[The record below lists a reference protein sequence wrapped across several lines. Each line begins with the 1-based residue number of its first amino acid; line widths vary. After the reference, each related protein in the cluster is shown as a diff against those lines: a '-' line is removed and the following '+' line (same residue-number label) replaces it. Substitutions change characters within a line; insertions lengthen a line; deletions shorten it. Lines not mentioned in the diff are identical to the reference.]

1 MQGKSIVLNFAT
13 FTMDWIKFKYL
24 VFSLLVLSAS
34 SCKKLL
40 ETEPIEPS
48 TTPVV
53 IHEVFQTA
61 TLSLG
66 LQFGQGY
73 DRYANIFTQQLTTD
87 GELAEH
93 IACYDL
99 KHEYFEHD
107 FNVMYDEVFRKFRI
121 LIETA
126 NEEEAFH
133 YTGAAQ
139 VLTAVGLG
147 KLTDAYGDIPWTEA
161 LQNEVI
167 AFPKYD
173 SQEEIYK
180 EIQRL
185 LNAAITNL
193 DANSS
198 IALAEGDLIYNGDT
212 QKWKAAAYGLMARY
226 SNHLSKR
233 YPAQSAADALAA
245 IDKAKSLGFTE
256 GWDLALQHNGASSV
270 NPWYVAT
277 EQQTFNGARHFIED
291 LKMTSDPRLSS
302 YFSPLENGDF
312 LGSSIHCIAD
322 TLSANTSELNTE
334 SNIAQATAATPLF
347 TYYELLFIEAE
358 TAYRSGNLARAA
370 SAHNEAITASINAT
384 VDTESEA
391 IRSTIQRY
399 CNTFASEDASTIS
412 LNRIMHE
419 KYKAMFCRGIES
431 WVDLR
436 RHNFRFPVYLEIPLD
451 ANYQAL
457 GTDYIRRILYP
468 HNQLSLNPEAIPDVH
483 IFDRL
488 WWDR

>member
-1 MQGKSIVLNFAT
+1 MQEKSIVSKFAT
-13 FTMDWIKFKYL
+13 FIMSWIKFKFL
-24 VFSLLVLSAS
+24 ALSLLVFSAS

-48 TTPVV
+48 STPVL

-61 TLSLG
+61 TLNLSLH
-66 LQFGQGY
+66 FGQGY
-73 DRYANIFTQQLTTD
+73 DRYANVFTQQLTTE
-87 GELAEH
+87 GEIPEH

-99 KHEYFEHD
+99 KHEYFEYD
-107 FNVMYDEVFRKFRI
+107 FNGMYDDVFRKLRI
-121 LIETA
+121 VIEKA

-147 KLTDAYGDIPWTEA
+147 KLTDAYGDIPWSEA
-161 LQNEVI
+161 LQTEVI
-167 AFPKYD
+167 SFPKYD
-173 SQEEIYK
+173 PQEDIYK

-185 LNAAITNL
+185 LNSAITNL
-193 DANSS
+193 DTSS
-198 IALAEGDLIYNGDT
+198 TASLNEGDIVYNGDIK
-212 QKWKAAAYGLMARY
+212 KWKAAAYGLMARY
-226 SNHLSKR
+226 ANHLSKR

-245 IDKAKSLGFTE
+245 IDKAKALGFGE
-256 GWDLALQHNGASSV
+256 NWDLAYQHNGASSV
-270 NPWYVAT
+270 NPWYEAS
-277 EQQTFNGARHFIED
+277 EHAILKGARHFIED
-291 LKMTSDPRLSS
+291 LKLTSDPRLSS
-302 YFSPLENGDF
+302 YFSPIANEEYMGN
-312 LGSSIHCIAD
+312 SIHCIAD
-322 TLSANTSELNTE
+322 TISSAISILNSDSKITR
-334 SNIAQATAATPLF
+334 STAATPFF

-358 TAYRSGNLARAA
+358 TAYRSGDLNRAA
-370 SAHNEAITASINAT
+370 SAHNEAITASMNAT
-384 VDTESEA
+384 VNTASEA
-391 IRSTIQRY
+391 IRSKIQRY
-399 CNTFASEDASTIS
+399 CNTFASEDATTIS
-412 LNRIMHE
+412 LGKIMHE

-436 RHNFRFPVYLEIPLD
+436 RHNFRFPGYLEIPMD

-468 HNQLSLNPEAIPDVH
+468 HNQLSLNPEAIPDVY